1 MEQSN
6 SLNKIKKYSHMMR
19 GLMMGRFQPF
29 HLGHMDLVTQIL
41 SECDEV
47 IIAITSSQFNYLEKD
62 PFTAGERIEMIHN
75 SLKESSIDMDRCYVL
90 AIENQL
96 NISTWASYLKSALPA
111 FDKVYSGNEYVSML
125 LSDSGISV
133 IIPEFLKRE
142 HYNATKIRSMIISD
156 DDWEHHVPHAVF
168 ELLTQINAKNRLS
181 VISKSDTNPTQ
192 H

>member
-6 SLNKIKKYSHMMR
+6 SLNKIKQYSFVMR

-29 HLGHMDLVTQIL
+29 HLGHLDLVRQIL

-47 IIAITSSQFNYLEKD
+47 IVAITSSQFNYLEKD

-75 SLKESSIDMDRCYVL
+75 SLKESSIDMGKCYVVAL
-90 AIENQL
+90 ENQL

-111 FDKVYSGNEYVSML
+111 FDKVYSGNDYVSML

-133 IIPEFLKRE
+133 IKPEFLKRE
-142 HYNATKIRSMIISD
+142 HYNATKIRSMIMFD
-156 DDWEHHVPHAVF
+156 DDWKNHVPNAVF
-168 ELLTQINAKNRLS
+168 ELLTKINAKNRLT